1 MTIDEQQPDKQEEYV
16 SPNVR
21 AWKERLEQLRSMS
34 DEEKEEYL
42 ERMFAEGRRRAHLM
56 LKQEGVPDMTREEV
70 RDMFAKKYPGLTLS
84 DQIIEDRKMW
94 YERQAPHTAQAVAST
109 KDKPMTIEE
118 RQTDKQEQ
126 SAQNEIASEWEDPI
140 ERLRRMSDEDKAEY
154 LERMF
159 AEGRRRA
166 HLMLGH
172 YGPSTLSREEVR
184 DLLAKKYPGLTLSDQ
199 IIEDRKMWY
208 ERQASHTAQAIASTE
223 DKPMTIEK
231 QQPDKQEPAAQNET
245 ASEWEDPIERLRRMS
260 DEDKAE
266 YLERLFAE
274 GRRHARL
281 MLRQEGEPAIPR
293 EKLRDALAK
302 KYPGLTLSDQIIED
316 RRAGL

>member
-1 MTIDEQQPDKQEEYV
+1 
-16 SPNVR
+16 
-21 AWKERLEQLRSMS
+21 
-34 DEEKEEYL
+34 
-42 ERMFAEGRRRAHLM
+42 
-56 LKQEGVPDMTREEV
+56 
-70 RDMFAKKYPGLTLS
+70 
-84 DQIIEDRKMW
+84 
-94 YERQAPHTAQAVAST
+94 
-109 KDKPMTIEE
+109 MTIEE

-126 SAQNEIASEWEDPI
+126 SAQNETASEWEDPI

-184 DLLAKKYPGLTLSDQ
+184 DLFAKKYPGLTLSDQ

-208 ERQASHTAQAIASTE
+208 ERQASHTAQASAPTE
-223 DKPMTIEK
+223 DKPMTIDE
-231 QQPDKQEPAAQNET
+231 QQPDPQQEYVSPNVRAWKERL
-245 ASEWEDPIERLRRMS
+245 ERLRNMS
-260 DEDKAE
+260 DEEKEE
-266 YLERLFAE
+266 YLERMFAE
-274 GRRHARL
+274 GRRQAHL

>member
-1 MTIDEQQPDKQEEYV
+1 MTIDEQPTDPQQEYV

-56 LKQEGVPDMTREEV
+56 LRQEGVPDMTREEV

-94 YERQAPHTAQAVAST
+94 YERQA
-109 KDKPMTIEE
+109 
-118 RQTDKQEQ
+118 
-126 SAQNEIASEWEDPI
+126 
-140 ERLRRMSDEDKAEY
+140 
-154 LERMF
+154 
-159 AEGRRRA
+159 
-166 HLMLGH
+166 
-172 YGPSTLSREEVR
+172 
-184 DLLAKKYPGLTLSDQ
+184 
-199 IIEDRKMWY
+199 
-208 ERQASHTAQAIASTE
+208 SHTAQAIAPTE
-223 DKPMTIEK
+223 DEPMTIEE
-231 QQPDKQEPAAQNET
+231 QPDKQEHSAQNET

-274 GRRHARL
+274 GRRLAHL

>member
-1 MTIDEQQPDKQEEYV
+1 MTIDEQ
-16 SPNVR
+16 
-21 AWKERLEQLRSMS
+21 
-34 DEEKEEYL
+34 
-42 ERMFAEGRRRAHLM
+42 
-56 LKQEGVPDMTREEV
+56 
-70 RDMFAKKYPGLTLS
+70 
-84 DQIIEDRKMW
+84 
-94 YERQAPHTAQAVAST
+94 
-109 KDKPMTIEE
+109 
-118 RQTDKQEQ
+118 TDKQERAAQ
-126 SAQNEIASEWEDPI
+126 SETASEWEDPI

-159 AEGRRRA
+159 AEGRRTA

-184 DLLAKKYPGLTLSDQ
+184 DLLAKKYLGLTLSDQ

-208 ERQASHTAQAIASTE
+208 ERQASHTAQAIAPTE

-231 QQPDKQEPAAQNET
+231 QQTDKQEPAAQNET

-266 YLERLFAE
+266 YLERMFAE
-274 GRRHARL
+274 GRRLAHL

>member
-1 MTIDEQQPDKQEEYV
+1 MMIDEQQPDQQE
-16 SPNVR
+16 R
-21 AWKERLEQLRSMS
+21 A
-34 DEEKEEYL
+34 
-42 ERMFAEGRRRAHLM
+42 
-56 LKQEGVPDMTREEV
+56 
-70 RDMFAKKYPGLTLS
+70 
-84 DQIIEDRKMW
+84 
-94 YERQAPHTAQAVAST
+94 
-109 KDKPMTIEE
+109 
-118 RQTDKQEQ
+118 
-126 SAQNEIASEWEDPI
+126 AQNETASEWEDPI

-159 AEGRRRA
+159 AEGRRTA

-184 DLLAKKYPGLTLSDQ
+184 DMFAKKYPGLTLSDQ

-208 ERQASHTAQAIASTE
+208 ERQASHTAQAIASTK
-223 DKPMTIEK
+223 DKPMTIDE
-231 QQPDKQEPAAQNET
+231 QTDKQEHSAQNET

-274 GRRHARL
+274 GRRLAHL

>member
-1 MTIDEQQPDKQEEYV
+1 
-16 SPNVR
+16 
-21 AWKERLEQLRSMS
+21 
-34 DEEKEEYL
+34 
-42 ERMFAEGRRRAHLM
+42 
-56 LKQEGVPDMTREEV
+56 
-70 RDMFAKKYPGLTLS
+70 
-84 DQIIEDRKMW
+84 
-94 YERQAPHTAQAVAST
+94 
-109 KDKPMTIEE
+109 
-118 RQTDKQEQ
+118 
-126 SAQNEIASEWEDPI
+126 
-140 ERLRRMSDEDKAEY
+140 MSDEDKAEY

-172 YGPSTLSREEVR
+172 YGPSTLTREEVR
-184 DLLAKKYPGLTLSDQ
+184 DKLAKECPGLTLSDQ

-208 ERQASHTAQAIASTE
+208 ERQPSHSAQDDAPQE
-223 DKPMTIEK
+223 DKPMTIEER
-231 QQPDKQEPAAQNET
+231 QPEQQEPSAQNET
-245 ASEWEDPIERLRRMS
+245 ASDWEDPIERLRRMS

-266 YLERLFAE
+266 YLERMFAE
-274 GRRHARL
+274 GRRLAHL

>member
-1 MTIDEQQPDKQEEYV
+1 MIEWFCAIAVRFNPKPQSRKACPLTITIPTGAPTKDKPMTIYEQQPDKQQEYV

-42 ERMFAEGRRRAHLM
+42 ERMFAEERRRAHLM

-94 YERQAPHTAQAVAST
+94 YERQA
-109 KDKPMTIEE
+109 
-118 RQTDKQEQ
+118 
-126 SAQNEIASEWEDPI
+126 
-140 ERLRRMSDEDKAEY
+140 
-154 LERMF
+154 
-159 AEGRRRA
+159 
-166 HLMLGH
+166 
-172 YGPSTLSREEVR
+172 
-184 DLLAKKYPGLTLSDQ
+184 
-199 IIEDRKMWY
+199 
-208 ERQASHTAQAIASTE
+208 SHTAQAIAPTE
-223 DKPMTIEK
+223 DEPMTIEQ
-231 QQPDKQEPAAQNET
+231 QQPADKQEPAAQNET

-274 GRRHARL
+274 GRRLAHL

>member
-1 MTIDEQQPDKQEEYV
+1 MTIEERQPDKPEEYV

-21 AWKERLEQLRSMS
+21 AWKENLERLRNMS

-56 LKQEGVPDMTREEV
+56 LRQEGEPAIPREKL
-70 RDMFAKKYPGLTLS
+70 RDA
-84 DQIIEDRKMW
+84 
-94 YERQAPHTAQAVAST
+94 
-109 KDKPMTIEE
+109 
-118 RQTDKQEQ
+118 
-126 SAQNEIASEWEDPI
+126 
-140 ERLRRMSDEDKAEY
+140 
-154 LERMF
+154 
-159 AEGRRRA
+159 
-166 HLMLGH
+166 
-172 YGPSTLSREEVR
+172 
-184 DLLAKKYPGLTLSDQ
+184 LAKKYPGLTLSDQ

-208 ERQASHTAQAIASTE
+208 ERQPSHSAQDDAPQE
-223 DKPMTIEK
+223 DKPMTIEER
-231 QQPDKQEPAAQNET
+231 QPEQQEPSAQNET
-245 ASEWEDPIERLRRMS
+245 ASDWEDPIERLRRMS

-274 GRRHARL
+274 GRRLAHL